1 MSQLLFKIPS
11 KRLFKMV
18 YNKGSYRWKL
28 FELNL
33 CSFSYNQNNIDT
45 YQNIREKLK
54 KYEKCESKFTTN
66 CYIHILQVNQITWN
80 LRNLNYVID
89 NQSINQQ
96 MLFTWELTQ
105 ERNLTDVVCVQVKLH
120 NLFKIY
126 ITITDK
132 IIKFI
137 ISTEYQLF
145 WHWFNFLM
153 HRTFLLKPQIFIWYN
168 DHIYNNNQIYHFFG
182 HLE

>member
-1 MSQLLFKIPS
+1 
-11 KRLFKMV
+11 MV
-18 YNKGSYRWKL
+18 YNKGSYRWKI
-28 FELNL
+28 FKFNL

-54 KYEKCESKFTTN
+54 KCEICESKFSKN
-66 CYIHILQVNQITWN
+66 CYIHILQVNQIAWN
-80 LRNLNYVID
+80 LTNLNYVID

-105 ERNLTDVVCVQVKLH
+105 ERNFTNVVCVQVKLH

-132 IIKFI
+132 IIVKFI
-137 ISTEYQLF
+137 ISTQYQLF

-153 HRTFLLKPQIFIWYN
+153 HRTFLLKPYLYDITIIYTIKIKFI
-168 DHIYNNNQIYHFFG
+168 ISLVI
-182 HLE
+182 